1 MLRTVPHVQ
10 GGSLFTE
17 DHMDNLQACAKVFE
31 HLLGIKYHIVIGRKG
46 KLTELNL
53 LFDPTE
59 FHHLLGLHK
68 LLDLRLARGNREKIF
83 YQILAGGISI
93 DDLKKSLY
101 FSVIQKRIE
110 PFSKI
115 ENILDSNKLI
125 FRYNKKLQSFSLI
138 EAEYLLSTPY
148 ENTDIYL
155 FLDQRPEP
163 NCFFCR
169 SFFPKEDKD
178 YTKGQAV
185 YTLLKKEKTI
195 LSTGNT
201 VIQYD
206 RLTSGEELGRKP
218 PQKNA

>member
-1 MLRTVPHVQ
+1 
-10 GGSLFTE
+10 
-17 DHMDNLQACAKVFE
+17 MDYLQTCAKAFE
-31 HLLGIKYHIVIGRKG
+31 HLLDTKYHIVIGRKG

-59 FHHLLGLHK
+59 FHHLIGLHK
-68 LLDLRLARGNREKIF
+68 LHDLRLARGNREKIF
-83 YQILAGGISI
+83 YQILAGGISM

-101 FSVIQKRIE
+101 FPSIQKRME

-115 ENILDSNKLI
+115 EDFLDSNNLI

-148 ENTDIYL
+148 ESTDIYI
-155 FLDQRPEP
+155 FLDQLPEP
-163 NCFFCR
+163 NSFFCR

-195 LSTGNT
+195 LSTGYKI
-201 VIQYD
+201 IQYD
-206 RLTSGEELGRKP
+206 RLTPKKEV
-218 PQKNA
+218 PQTAPSKNVCDDNAE